1 LVAVAAAGLSLILAE
16 AALAVIDAR
25 TTALRHLSYSSA
37 TLDRFPTDHQR

>member
-1 LVAVAAAGLSLILAE
+1 LVAVAAAGLLLAE
-16 AALAVIDAR
+16 TALAVIDAR